1 MKVKGVSPI
10 DEERLFQEFI
20 KLAEI
25 ASPSCKEREIAD
37 YLKNRLN
44 ELGLAVEE
52 DDTASKIGGNTGNLF
67 ARLPGKEGL
76 EPLFFACHMDTVTP
90 GEGVKV
96 VFEEGVFRSQGDT
109 VLGGDDKAGIACI
122 LEVLQMIRDEKTS
135 HCPLE
140 ILFTVG
146 EEKGLLGSKNFDINK
161 ITAKLGYVLDSSG
174 SPGGIVTA
182 APAQNIIY
190 ITVRGKSA
198 HAGFEP
204 ERGVNAI
211 RIASEII
218 SRLRLGR
225 IDEETTS
232 NIGIIEGGK
241 ATNIIPDAVYI
252 EGETRSLDR
261 AKLDAITEEITREFE
276 QVKEIPGAKS
286 EIRVEFEYP
295 EYKLE
300 AEQKVVEFAAEAI
313 KRAGLDVRLE
323 TSGGGSDANIFNAAG
338 LQVANLAVGMQ
349 NAHTTEEF
357 MESRDL
363 VDVTHILW
371 EMVQMSAEAGK

>member
-1 MKVKGVSPI
+1 MMGEDIRFLQLFTNYLSLLNSKLWQS
-10 DEERLFQEFI
+10 DDRLPQ
-20 KLAEI
+20 
-25 ASPSCKEREIAD
+25 
-37 YLKNRLN
+37 
-44 ELGLAVEE
+44 
-52 DDTASKIGGNTGNLF
+52 GNLSQSSYSMV
-67 ARLPGKEGL
+67 ANPLVSWPWVSKTDPGNSDRLPTKHINSIDNL
-76 EPLFFACHMDTVTP
+76 PLLYSSCP
-90 GEGVKV
+90 P
-96 VFEEGVFRSQGDT
+96 
-109 VLGGDDKAGIACI
+109 LGPCAYNAGA
-122 LEVLQMIRDEKTS
+122 
-135 HCPLE
+135 H
-140 ILFTVG
+140 
-146 EEKGLLGSKNFDINK
+146 
-161 ITAKLGYVLDSSG
+161 GY
-174 SPGGIVTA
+174 
-182 APAQNIIY
+182 N
-190 ITVRGKSA
+190 
-198 HAGFEP
+198 
-204 ERGVNAI
+204 
-211 RIASEII
+211 
-218 SRLRLGR
+218 
-225 IDEETTS
+225 
-232 NIGIIEGGK
+232 
-241 ATNIIPDAVYI
+241 YI

>member
-1 MKVKGVSPI
+1 MRIVLS
-10 DEERLFQEFI
+10 R
-20 KLAEI
+20 
-25 ASPSCKEREIAD
+25 
-37 YLKNRLN
+37 
-44 ELGLAVEE
+44 
-52 DDTASKIGGNTGNLF
+52 
-67 ARLPGKEGL
+67 
-76 EPLFFACHMDTVTP
+76 PLLM
-90 GEGVKV
+90 
-96 VFEEGVFRSQGDT
+96 
-109 VLGGDDKAGIACI
+109 
-122 LEVLQMIRDEKTS
+122 M
-135 HCPLE
+135 
-140 ILFTVG
+140 
-146 EEKGLLGSKNFDINK
+146 
-161 ITAKLGYVLDSSG
+161 Y
-174 SPGGIVTA
+174 
-182 APAQNIIY
+182 
-190 ITVRGKSA
+190 
-198 HAGFEP
+198 
-204 ERGVNAI
+204 
-211 RIASEII
+211 
-218 SRLRLGR
+218 
-225 IDEETTS
+225 
-232 NIGIIEGGK
+232 
-241 ATNIIPDAVYI
+241 VYI